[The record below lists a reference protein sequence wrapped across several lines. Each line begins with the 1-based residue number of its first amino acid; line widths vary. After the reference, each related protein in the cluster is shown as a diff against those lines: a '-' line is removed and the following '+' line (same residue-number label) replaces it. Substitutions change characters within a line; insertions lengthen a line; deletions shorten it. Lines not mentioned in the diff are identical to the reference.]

1 MKLQLAIDE
10 LNLEQAVFVLDKIST
25 FVDIIEIGTP
35 FIIREGINAI
45 KTIKGKYYNKEILCD
60 AKIMDGGAF
69 ESRIIFDAG
78 ADYVTILGV
87 TDNSTIKECISEA
100 KKSNR
105 KTVIDLISIKDIVQ
119 RVIEIDQM
127 GVDIIAVHTGV
138 DEQALGRTPLADL
151 RKIKQYVK
159 QSFVAVAGGINSET
173 IDTYI
178 KYGPNIIIVGGGI
191 LHSNNIKETAET
203 LYKKIHP

>member
-10 LNLEQAVFVLDKIST
+10 LNLEQAIIALDKIAA

-45 KTIKGKYYNKEILCD
+45 KTIKEKYYNKEILCD

-69 ESRIIFDAG
+69 ESRIIFGAG

-100 KKSNR
+100 KKFNR
-105 KTVIDLISIKDIVQ
+105 KTVIDLISIKDIVK

-138 DEQALGRTPLADL
+138 DEQALGRTPLDDL
-151 RKIKQYVK
+151 QKVKQYVK
-159 QSFVAVAGGINSET
+159 KSFVAVAGGINSKT
-173 IDTYI
+173 INNYI
-178 KYGPNIIIVGGGI
+178 KYDPNIIIVGGGI
-191 LHSNNIKETAET
+191 LHSDNIKETAEI
-203 LYKKIHP
+203 LYKKIHL